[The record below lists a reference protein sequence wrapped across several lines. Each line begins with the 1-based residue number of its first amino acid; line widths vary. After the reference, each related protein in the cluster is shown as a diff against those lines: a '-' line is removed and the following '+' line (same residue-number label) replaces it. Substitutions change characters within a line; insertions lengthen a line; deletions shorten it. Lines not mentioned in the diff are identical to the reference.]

1 MANKLLLGR
10 RILTQLAYLAVAAW
24 GWWRGEREG
33 PWGLMWAS
41 AGFLIKSIKGRGGPT
56 CRARGFQRMFFSM
69 AGVELS
75 VPWGR
80 FFRVRDTT
88 PLSARSE
95 PTRLRNCQPTCRREN
110 VLLNIIIILW
120 MQSSTKAALPFSW
133 RRLNCVRVV
142 IGSGLLRLSCGG
154 GDSIYRAFM

>member
-1 MANKLLLGR
+1 MGTYVGQR
-10 RILTQLAYLAVAAW
+10 RV
-24 GWWRGEREG
+24 
-33 PWGLMWAS
+33 
-41 AGFLIKSIKGRGGPT
+41 LIKSIKGSGGPT

-75 VPWGR
+75 VLWGR

-110 VLLNIIIILW
+110 VIMAIIW
-120 MQSSTKAALPFSW
+120 AASSTEACLLFLFTQPELRPRRDWIWRVEAAERAVAVAVLSLELPCDVTCPPFQS
-133 RRLNCVRVV
+133 NRVL
-142 IGSGLLRLSCGG
+142 SLLFLR
-154 GDSIYRAFM
+154 F